1 MRPSTTAPMAQM
13 PKRPKLPRPS
23 WMPRL
28 PGVNIAMRY
37 KLYLSFALVAAFTIG
52 SAAVAWFSYM
62 AVDSSVE
69 RISRQTMPAVVSVLT
84 MSRQAATVSA
94 AAPLLAAVRAQ
105 QERQGELARLKQ
117 MQDQLRADL
126 DTVSASGL
134 MEKDRAASV
143 NRTVDRLAEELS
155 ALDKAVASRLEA
167 AEARLQASSAIVKER
182 EGFIQKVAP
191 MVDNAVFDMTLGLT
205 DIDQKATP
213 EQIAGSLKTLGDV
226 QFTVVQGLWTLVA
239 EINYVAGVLNEI
251 AQAERPEQLVPL
263 QDRFVATAG
272 RIRKA
277 VAALEKADPKAAK
290 ELGAA
295 TQQILSLGNADAGL
309 PALRRRELL
318 SADTAIRSLQAASK
332 IAEQLDSELSSE
344 VSMAETQSMVTVG
357 RLEETIE
364 SSKQLQAYLSAASV
378 LLALFVTYSIVY
390 RGVVRPLAGLTKAMG
405 GLAEKDWS
413 VAVPST
419 ERRDEIGH
427 MARAVEVFKNSGQ
440 ENERLQAEAE
450 EARQRDAERQ
460 REKAEA
466 DRLAVEEKRRL
477 EEQAR
482 AAEEANRRKAEQERR
497 TLAEEA
503 ERRRKE
509 QLRSMADA
517 FESSVKAVVDTL
529 TSSAAEM
536 HGTARG
542 LTGSAERTG
551 AQAKAAAGA
560 CEQASANVQSAATA
574 TEELAASIQEI
585 SRQVAHSSGM
595 AREASDQAGRTNAT
609 VQSLS
614 EAAEKIGQVV
624 GLINAIAGQ
633 TNLLALNAT
642 IEAARAGE
650 AGKGF
655 AVVASEVKS
664 LAKQTAKATEEI
676 TRQIAG
682 IQSTTGGAVKEI
694 RAIAGTIAEINT
706 IAAGVASAV
715 EEQSAATKEISR
727 NVHDASASSTEL
739 DRNIAGVNSAVEET
753 GSAAVQMEQ
762 AAAALTRIADQLR
775 EEVDAFIH
783 TVRAA

>member
-1 MRPSTTAPMAQM
+1 M
-13 PKRPKLPRPS
+13 
-23 WMPRL
+23 
-28 PGVNIAMRY
+28 
-37 KLYLSFALVAAFTIG
+37 VAAFTIG
-52 SAAVAWFSYM
+52 SAAVAWFSYR
-62 AVDSSVE
+62 AVDTSVE
-69 RISRQTMPAVVSVLT
+69 RISRQAMPAVVSVLT

-94 AAPLLAAVRAQ
+94 AAPLLAAVRSQ

-134 MEKDRAASV
+134 IEKDRAAGVSQ
-143 NRTVDRLAEELS
+143 TVDNLSQELS
-155 ALDKAVASRLEA
+155 TLDKAVTSRLEA
-167 AEARLQASSAIVKER
+167 AEARIQASAVIVKER
-182 EGFIQKVAP
+182 ESFIQKVAP
-191 MVDNAVFDMTLGLT
+191 MVDNAVFDMTMGLT
-205 DIDQKATP
+205 DVDQKATP
-213 EQIAGSLKTLGDV
+213 EAIAKSLKTLGDV
-226 QFTVVQGLWTLVA
+226 QFSVVQGLWTLVA
-239 EINYVAGVLNEI
+239 EVNYLAGVLNEI

-263 QDRFVATAG
+263 QDRFVATTG

-277 VAALEKADPKAAK
+277 VAGLEKVDAKTAK

-295 TQQILSLGNADAGL
+295 TQQILALGSADTGL
-309 PALRRRELL
+309 PALRRKELS
-318 SADTAIRSLQAASK
+318 SADMAIKALQAASK
-332 IAEQLDSELSSE
+332 IAEQLDSELSSD
-344 VSMAETQSMVTVG
+344 VSTAETQSMVTVG

-364 SSKQLQAYLSAASV
+364 SSKQVQAYLSIASV
-378 LLALFVTYSIVY
+378 LVALFVTYSIVY
-390 RGVVRPLAGLTKAMG
+390 RGVVHPLAGLTKAMG

-419 ERRDEIGH
+419 ERRDEIGR

-450 EARQRDAERQ
+450 EARRREDERQ
-460 REKAEA
+460 REKAEEERRA
-466 DRLAVEEKRRL
+466 AEEKRRL

-482 AAEEANRRKAEQERR
+482 AAEETSRRKAEEERR
-497 TLAEEA
+497 ALAEQA

-509 QLRSMADA
+509 QLQAMADA

-529 TSSAAEM
+529 TRSAAEM
-536 HGTARG
+536 HGTARA
-542 LTGSAERTG
+542 LTGSAERTST
-551 AQAKAAAGA
+551 QAKAAAGA
-560 CEQASANVQSAATA
+560 CEQASANVQGAATA

-595 AREASDQAGRTNAT
+595 AREAADQAGRTNAT

-624 GLINAIAGQ
+624 GLINAVAGQ

-664 LAKQTAKATEEI
+664 LANQTAKATEDI
-676 TRQIAG
+676 SRQIQG

-727 NVHDASASSTEL
+727 NVQDASASSHEL
-739 DRNIAGVNSAVEET
+739 DRNIAGVTGAVEET

-775 EEVDAFIH
+775 EEVDMFIH